1 MEHSVVIYDTTLRDG
16 TQREGISLTVS
27 DKLRIA
33 ERLDAF
39 GVGFIE
45 GGWPG
50 SNPKDA
56 EFFARAREREWRT
69 AQITAFGSTRRAG
82 IAPEDD
88 PSMCALIAAG
98 TGVCTLFGKSSPLQV
113 TEVLRTTLDEN
124 LRMIEDSVA
133 YLASQGRRV
142 VYDAEHFFDGYEA
155 DAAYAVETLLAAK
168 RGGAEVLVLCDT
180 NGGGLPWRIEEVVR
194 DVLARVAHPLGIH
207 AHNDTGCA
215 VANSLAAV
223 RAGARHVQGTIN
235 GIGERCG
242 NANLCAVIADLELK
256 LGLRCVPEGHLA
268 ELGELSRFVTEVANL
283 TPDEHMPYVG
293 RSAFAHK
300 GGVHVAAMR
309 RHPDAYQ
316 HIDPALVGN
325 QMRVVVSEL
334 SGRGNVLSKAEEL
347 GVNVGAG
354 DEVEALAAIK
364 ESEARGF
371 SYEAAEASV
380 ALLLKRRS
388 PDYQP
393 LFKVA
398 DYNVMVG
405 RRRGSENYS
414 EAVVKVEVGEQV
426 MLMAAEG
433 NGPVS
438 ALDAALR
445 KALAPFYPAVERIH
459 LADYKV
465 RILDGSYGTSST
477 TRVLI
482 DSRDDHRSWSTVG
495 ASTNIIEA
503 SFLALVDS
511 IEHGLTESG
520 ARPPEVAVDS
530 GESPRHPAPREAA
543 GA

>member
-1 MEHSVVIYDTTLRDG
+1 MNRSVVIYDTTLRDG

-27 DKLRIA
+27 DKLRIS
-33 ERLDAF
+33 ERLDEL

-56 EFFARAREREWRT
+56 EFFVRAREQQWKNAT
-69 AQITAFGSTRRAG
+69 LTAFGSTRRAG
-82 IAPEDD
+82 IAAADD
-88 PSMCALIAAG
+88 PNMRALVESG
-98 TGVCTLFGKSSPLQV
+98 TSVCTLFGKSSPLQV
-113 TEVLRTTLDEN
+113 TEVLRTRLDEN

-133 YLASQGRRV
+133 YLTSQGRRV

-155 DAAYAVETLLAAK
+155 DAAYAVETLLAAG

-180 NGGGLPWRIEEVVR
+180 NGGGLPWRVEEVVR
-194 DVLARVAHPLGIH
+194 DVLARVEHPLGIH

-223 RAGARHVQGTIN
+223 RGGARHVQGTIN

-242 NANLCAVIADLELK
+242 NANLCAIVPDLELK
-256 LGLRCVPEGHLA
+256 LGMQCVPEGRLA

-316 HIDPALVGN
+316 HIDPVLVGN
-325 QMRVVVSEL
+325 NMRVVVSEL

-347 GVNVGAG
+347 GVSVSAG

-364 ESEARGF
+364 QSEARGF

-380 ALLLKRRS
+380 ALLLKRRA
-388 PDYQP
+388 PDYRP
-393 LFKVA
+393 LFNVL

-405 RRRGSENYS
+405 RRRGSDNYA
-414 EAVVKVEVGEQV
+414 EAVVKVEVGDQV

-445 KALAPFYPAVERIH
+445 KALAPFYPAVQRIH

-465 RILDGSYGTSST
+465 RILDGSFGTSST

-482 DSRDDHRSWSTVG
+482 DSRDDHSSWSTVG
-495 ASTNIIEA
+495 ASANIIEA

-511 IEHGLTESG
+511 IEHGLAESG
-520 ARPPEVAVDS
+520 ARAPDVAPGS
-530 GESPRHPAPREAA
+530 STSPRHDAAREAA
-543 GA
+543 RA